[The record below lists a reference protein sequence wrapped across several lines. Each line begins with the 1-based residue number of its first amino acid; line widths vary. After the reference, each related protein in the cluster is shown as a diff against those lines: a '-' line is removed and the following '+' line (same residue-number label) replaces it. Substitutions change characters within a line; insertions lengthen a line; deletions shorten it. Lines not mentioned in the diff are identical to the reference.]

1 MMKYQGLSIA
11 YPISAHQHRLQK
23 LVVLSLE
30 IIKALMH
37 YQLCPRLLQ
46 ELEQARNVTFLE
58 PR

>member
-1 MMKYQGLSIA
+1 MKYQGLNIT
-11 YPISAHQHRLQK
+11 YLISARQHRLQK

-46 ELEQARNVTFLE
+46 ELKQARNVAFLE
-58 PR
+58 AR